1 MRRKDFLICLKRI
14 SERGTICYG
23 TLFRVKRTQNGLI
36 AVCDKCGA
44 EHTVKDQ
51 PIEVTS

>member
-14 SERGTICYG
+14 SERGAICYG

-44 EHTVKDQ
+44 EHGVKE
-51 PIEVTS
+51 IEHGD